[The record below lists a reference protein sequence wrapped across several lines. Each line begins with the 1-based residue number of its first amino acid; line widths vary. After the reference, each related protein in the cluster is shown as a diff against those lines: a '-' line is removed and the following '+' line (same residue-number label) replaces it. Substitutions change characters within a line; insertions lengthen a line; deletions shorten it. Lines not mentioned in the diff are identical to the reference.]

1 MAVPVSVPNLGPDMA
16 GGVVAEWYVPDGAAV
31 DTGDLVCRVECEFVA
46 VEIEAE
52 APGVLHWR
60 AAAGSIERVDAVIG
74 IITRPGE
81 ATPGPESPPI
91 AIPTPATPT
100 AGERHEGTA
109 TGTWPGDQVVV
120 PFRRSPREAA
130 SADRRASE
138 TVAPLEDA
146 GTAIPG
152 LPLWEPEEDP
162 PFAEVFPPP
171 LPVEQ
176 VIRFTA
182 AAAEANARAQVLTM
196 EVRLDAREALRAID
210 VLAREWRDA
219 QRPIVEDLV
228 VRAFARALLE
238 TGVESSPAGLTR
250 VTLQSEHAIAI
261 RDASERGFREATG
274 TRAAGGDIAA
284 ERAAWWLLS
293 LRETGVQACQP
304 PLDAGQT
311 MAASMG
317 AIDGSG
323 HMNVTMVYDSSRLG
337 PAEAARILTRVRC
350 LVEEPYGLLA
360 S

>member
-16 GGVVAEWYVPDGAAV
+16 GGVVAEWYVPDGATV
-31 DTGDLVCRVECEFVA
+31 DAGDLVCRVECEFVA

-60 AAAGSIERVDAVIG
+60 ASAGSIERVDAVIG
-74 IITRPGE
+74 MITRPGE

-91 AIPTPATPT
+91 AIPAPPTPT
-100 AGERHEGTA
+100 AAERHERTV
-109 TGTWPGDQVVV
+109 TGTGPGDQVVV

-130 SADRRASE
+130 NTGPRTSE

-162 PFAEVFPPP
+162 PFAEVFPAA
-171 LPVEQ
+171 PVEQ
-176 VIRFTA
+176 VARFTA

-196 EVRLDAREALRAID
+196 EVRLQAREALRAID
-210 VLAREWRDA
+210 VLVREWRDA
-219 QRPIVEDLV
+219 PPPIVEDLV
-228 VRAFARALLE
+228 VRAFARALVE
-238 TGVESSPAGLTR
+238 AGVETSPAGLTR

-261 RDASERGFREATG
+261 SVASERGFREATG
-274 TRAAGGDIAA
+274 TRAAGGDVAA
-284 ERAAWWLLS
+284 ERAAWRLLS

-311 MAASMG
+311 LAASMG

-337 PAEAARILTRVRC
+337 PAEAARILTRVRD